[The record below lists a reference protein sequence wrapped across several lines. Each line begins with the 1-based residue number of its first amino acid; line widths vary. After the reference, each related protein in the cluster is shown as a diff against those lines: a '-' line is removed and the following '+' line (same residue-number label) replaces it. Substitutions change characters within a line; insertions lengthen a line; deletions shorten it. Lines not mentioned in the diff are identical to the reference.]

1 MKIGIEING
10 VLRDTIGKFK
20 MCYEKFL
27 MPNEYN
33 LEEVQDFEYK
43 ISEPIDSLDLKKH
56 FSFNDDEELIEFMY
70 EDCPMEIFGHAM
82 SSEMMS
88 FNYLNDFYNEH
99 KYENEIYI
107 ISDEVGK
114 SKPATLFFLSKFSC
128 LIENYIFYNEK
139 NKNQILSNFDLVVT
153 SNPNIIIDKRNELN
167 IIKFNTEYNKEI
179 NHEFEIY
186 SLSELSNVL
195 KKITDV
201 KTIQ

>member
-33 LEEVQDFEYK
+33 LDNNHDFEYK
-43 ISEPIDSLDLKKH
+43 ITEPINSLDLKNH
-56 FSFNDDEELIEFMY
+56 FSFKNNEEFIEFMY

-82 SSEMMS
+82 SSEMLT
-88 FNYLNDFYNEH
+88 FNYLNDFLNEQKKYN
-99 KYENEIYI
+99 NEIYI

-128 LIENYIFYNEK
+128 IAENYIFYNSK
-139 NKNQILSNFDLVVT
+139 NRNKILSKFDLVVT
-153 SNPNIIIDKRNELN
+153 SDPSIIIDYRNKLH
-167 IIKFNTEYNKEI
+167 IIKFETDYNKHI
-179 NHEFEIY
+179 NHNSEIS
-186 SLSELSNVL
+186 SLSQLSEKI
-195 KKITDV
+195 KKINNDT
-201 KTIQ
+201 TI

>member
-10 VLRDTIGKFK
+10 VLRDTMGKLK

-33 LEEVQDFEYK
+33 LDEESDFEYK
-43 ISEPIDSLDLKKH
+43 ISEPVDSLDLKKH
-56 FSFNDDEELIEFMY
+56 FSFKDDEELIEFMY

-82 SSEMMS
+82 SSEMMT

-139 NKNQILSNFDLVVT
+139 NKNQVISNFDMVVT
-153 SNPNIIIDKRNELN
+153 SNPNIIIDKKNELN

-179 NHEFEIY
+179 NHEFEIS
-186 SLSELSNVL
+186 SLSELSNIL
-195 KKITDV
+195 KKIKDV

>member
-179 NHEFEIY
+179 NHEFEIS

>member
-33 LEEVQDFEYK
+33 LDEVQDFEYK
-43 ISEPIDSLDLKKH
+43 ISEPIDSLNLKQH
-56 FSFNDDEELIEFMY
+56 FSFKGDEEFIEFMY

-82 SSEMMS
+82 SSEMMT

-128 LIENYIFYNEK
+128 LIENYIFYNSK
-139 NKNQILSNFDLVVT
+139 NKTDIISKFDLIVT
-153 SNPNIIIDKRNELN
+153 SDPNIIIDYKNDLQVVKYLYSVLVDN
-167 IIKFNTEYNKEI
+167 INLFYVWEI
-179 NHEFEIY
+179 Q
-186 SLSELSNVL
+186 
-195 KKITDV
+195 K
-201 KTIQ
+201 